1 MYSLIL
7 FAEENISRG
16 ATDPAAWATLAD
28 KIGPMLFFAVFVF
41 VAFFVLILAIGW
53 IGYRLGNRVVDRFN
67 TFLDGMEIS
76 AAVNAKS
83 LDAQTHLLERI
94 CEKMG
99 IVSLKS
105 LLEEKDE
112 KHDEEK

>member
-1 MYSLIL
+1 MNLLIF
-7 FAEENISRG
+7 FAEESISHG

-41 VAFFVLILAIGW
+41 VAFFVLVLAIGW
-53 IGYRLGNRVVDRFN
+53 IGYKLGNRIVDRFN

-83 LDAQTHLLERI
+83 LEAQTHLLERI

-99 IVSLKS
+99 IVPIKS
-105 LLEEKDE
+105 LIEEKEE
-112 KHDEEK
+112 KHE